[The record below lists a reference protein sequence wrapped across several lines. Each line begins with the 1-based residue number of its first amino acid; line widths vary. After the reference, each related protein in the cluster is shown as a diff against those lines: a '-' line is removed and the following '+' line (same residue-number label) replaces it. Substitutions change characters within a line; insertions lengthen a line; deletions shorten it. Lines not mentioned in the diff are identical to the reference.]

1 MKKSK
6 KSKINNIEE
15 KKLLLRQDK
24 FFSKTLKFIDNE
36 LTFNRFRKK
45 INSNN
50 SNNKLFLKKFQ
61 KIIQKKGQIQ
71 RKVQNNN
78 IIPIKKIDNNI
89 KEEYNN
95 TYNEENYHLNKISRL
110 KRLSYLPQIS
120 PYIYNNNTSIS
131 IDYNKADEMG
141 AKGFKSLCDNK
152 SDSIKEILYAYNDY
166 NYNNI
171 RDYNTCVYFNNVN
184 DKLKNI
190 KTKEEINMRNENKK
204 INNFDDGNE
213 IKNIFDK
220 NYIKKKKISKTNKL
234 LKNKIERIKI
244 QNKKVYK
251 VLGEYKKKYFNN
263 YNADNRIYKINYNSI
278 EKHIPN
284 IILDSKSQRIFPENY
299 INKNKSTSY
308 DNFKI
313 KLFSDRLRNSKIT
326 SPSFKYLNLNS
337 SLNSS
342 KRDFRDK
349 KINDSIYSL
358 KNIFI
363 TKKNLSPI
371 NDMKINLSQNQNQ
384 EDIIISNSFNNLD
397 DY

>member
-1 MKKSK
+1 
-6 KSKINNIEE
+6 
-15 KKLLLRQDK
+15 
-24 FFSKTLKFIDNE
+24 
-36 LTFNRFRKK
+36 
-45 INSNN
+45 
-50 SNNKLFLKKFQ
+50 
-61 KIIQKKGQIQ
+61 
-71 RKVQNNN
+71 
-78 IIPIKKIDNNI
+78 
-89 KEEYNN
+89 
-95 TYNEENYHLNKISRL
+95 
-110 KRLSYLPQIS
+110 
-120 PYIYNNNTSIS
+120 
-131 IDYNKADEMG
+131 
-141 AKGFKSLCDNK
+141 
-152 SDSIKEILYAYNDY
+152 
-166 NYNNI
+166 
-171 RDYNTCVYFNNVN
+171 
-184 DKLKNI
+184 
-190 KTKEEINMRNENKK
+190 MRNENKK

-234 LKNKIERIKI
+234 LKNKIERIKT

-299 INKNKSTSY
+299 INKNKSTNY

-313 KLFSDRLRNSKIT
+313 KLFSDRLNNKIT
-326 SPSFKYLNLNS
+326 SPSFKYLYLNS

-384 EDIIISNSFNNLD
+384 EDIIIANSFNNLD